1 MNEILSSETVFQGR
15 AFKVQHDLV
24 QRPNGQQTYDT
35 VHHIGAVAMVP
46 IDPNGRILFVRQYR
60 HAARRRL
67 LELPAGTLEEGEPVE
82 DTAQRELR
90 EEVGMAPG
98 CLTRLSDFFL
108 APGYSTERMYIYL
121 AEDLKPGRLLG
132 DEDEDLETE
141 RLTIDEAFSAIR
153 SGEIEDAKTMLGLF
167 LFKEYLE
174 SKGLESAV

>member
-1 MNEILSSETVFQGR
+1 MTNEILNSEIVFRGR
-15 AFKVQHDLV
+15 AFTIQHDQV
-24 QRPNGQQTYDT
+24 QRPNGPQIYDT

-46 IDPNGRILFVRQYR
+46 IDADGLVLFVRQYR

-90 EEVGMAPG
+90 EEVGMSPG
-98 CLTRLSDFFL
+98 RLTKLAEFFL
-108 APGYSTERMYIYL
+108 APGYSTERMHIYL
-121 AEDLKPGRLLG
+121 AEDLQPESLPG

-141 RLTIDEAFSAIR
+141 RLTLDEAFAAIR

-167 LFKEYLE
+167 LYREYSE
-174 SKGLESAV
+174 RKGN